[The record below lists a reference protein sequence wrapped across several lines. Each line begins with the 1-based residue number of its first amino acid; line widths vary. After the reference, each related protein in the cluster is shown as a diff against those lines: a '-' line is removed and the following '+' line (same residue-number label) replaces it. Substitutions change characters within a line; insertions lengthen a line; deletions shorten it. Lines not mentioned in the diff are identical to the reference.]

1 MGESRFIMNG
11 ILLEIKTGEIAALLT
26 AICWTACALC
36 FEYSSKKVG
45 SLSVNLI
52 RLYMAFVLFTVFSF
66 LFRGRALPTDAS
78 GYTWFWLGLS
88 GIVGFVLGDLFL
100 FKSFV
105 IIGARTSM
113 LIMSLAPIA
122 TALMGYFILNET
134 LMLHHCVGMVMTTSG
149 VAAVILTRKDGG
161 TELKHPLKGIIYAFI
176 GMVGQAVGLVLS
188 KYGMG
193 EYNAFAATHIRII
206 AGMIGFSLLF
216 FHFKVWGKFAASFK
230 KPRAIFFLAL
240 GSIFGPFLG
249 VYLSLVAVQNTSTG
263 IASTIISIVPVL
275 IIPFAVLLFKE
286 KVNLKEIIGA
296 VIAVLG
302 TAIMFS

>member
-1 MGESRFIMNG
+1 M
-11 ILLEIKTGEIAALLT
+11 LLEIKTGELAALLT
-26 AICWTACALC
+26 AICWTVCAMC

-66 LFRGRALPTDAS
+66 FFRGRALPTDAS
-78 GYTWFWLGLS
+78 GDTWFWLGLS
-88 GIVGFVLGDLFL
+88 GIVGFVLGDMFL

-113 LIMSLAPIA
+113 LIMALAPMA
-122 TALMGYFILNET
+122 TALMGYLILSET
-134 LMLHHCVGMVMTTSG
+134 LMLHHCIGMVMTTSG
-149 VAAVILTRKDGG
+149 VAAVILTRKDGSK
-161 TELKHPLKGIIYAFI
+161 ELKHPIKGIVYAFI
-176 GMVGQAVGLVLS
+176 GMIGQAVGLVLS

-216 FHFKVWGKFAASFK
+216 FHLKAWGKFAASFK
-230 KPRAIFFLAL
+230 NRRAIIFLII

-249 VYLSLVAVQNTSTG
+249 VYLSLVAVQNTATG

-275 IIPFAVLLFKE
+275 IIPFAVVLFKE
-286 KVNLKEIIGA
+286 KIYLKEVIGA
-296 VIAVLG
+296 IIAVIG
-302 TAIMFS
+302 TGIMFS